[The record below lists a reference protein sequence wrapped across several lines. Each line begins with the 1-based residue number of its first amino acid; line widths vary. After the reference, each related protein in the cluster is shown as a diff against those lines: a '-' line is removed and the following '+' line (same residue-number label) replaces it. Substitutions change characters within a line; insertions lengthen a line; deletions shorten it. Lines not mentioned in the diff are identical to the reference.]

1 MSKPPNQPTS
11 RRRKNRPVDFPLQNA
26 WTSPKGTEIILR
38 RTILSSANSIH
49 PSILT
54 TRDRPHYP
62 PETNYLQPTRHTRT
76 APPTAL
82 SKQVCHLLN
91 TNDCLLGGTAPS
103 NPCPSKIC
111 LVMGLLT
118 KQPTFSIRQLA
129 GKKKD
134 APWRHPN
141 HFIILLRFK
150 AVAERRQ
157 WSSAAPKPRRKTRV
171 RLCPHF

>member
-1 MSKPPNQPTS
+1 MAEAAVRLPQSQRPSIRFQRSFTQYEY
-11 RRRKNRPVDFPLQNA
+11 RRKMR
-26 WTSPKGTEIILR
+26 
-38 RTILSSANSIH
+38 
-49 PSILT
+49 
-54 TRDRPHYP
+54 
-62 PETNYLQPTRHTRT
+62 
-76 APPTAL
+76 
-82 SKQVCHLLN
+82 LN
-91 TNDCLLGGTAPS
+91 L
-103 NPCPSKIC
+103 
-111 LVMGLLT
+111 GLLT